1 MVREGDG
8 DVGGIE
14 ASGILPERLELV
26 LMSKLMTPEEKVHF
40 HLAKLKKKIFCVQM
54 VPLIMKNFW
63 LSSRQSLLAQRTL
76 RSYTIFRAQKKIFIH
91 F

>member
-8 DVGGIE
+8 GVGGIE

-40 HLAKLKKKIFCVQM
+40 PMMSQTRKWTCAGDLASSASCV
-54 VPLIMKNFW
+54 PK
-63 LSSRQSLLAQRTL
+63 
-76 RSYTIFRAQKKIFIH
+76 
-91 F
+91 